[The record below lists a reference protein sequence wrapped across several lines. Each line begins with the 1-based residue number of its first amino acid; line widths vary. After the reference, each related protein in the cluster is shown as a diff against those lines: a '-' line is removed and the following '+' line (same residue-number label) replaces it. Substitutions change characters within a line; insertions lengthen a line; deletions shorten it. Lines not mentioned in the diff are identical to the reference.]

1 MVPRKGAPRP
11 AARSSKNRRTD
22 RPLPPAS
29 SHFAFSP
36 ATREWLDFVAGLLA
50 QAAREQHAT
59 GAVGVDPMR
68 AMPTS

>member
-11 AARSSKNRRTD
+11 AARKNRRTD
-22 RPLPPAS
+22 RPSPSAS

-36 ATREWLDFVAGLLA
+36 STREWLDFLAGLLA

-59 GAVGVDPMR
+59 GAVGVDPMPDT
-68 AMPTS
+68 PTS